1 MMEEM
6 IMNAAKNVWGVVTS
20 HDSFF
25 TLACLA
31 VRFKE
36 KGGMK
41 RDSAWPG
48 LIGFFISTIPSIT
61 THYTDNR
68 GDM

>member
-1 MMEEM
+1 MMEI

-20 HDSFF
+20 HDSFLA
-25 TLACLA
+25 LACLA

-41 RDSAWPG
+41 RGSAWPG
-48 LIGFFISTIPSIT
+48 LMGFFIPTIPSIT
-61 THYTDNR
+61 THIT
-68 GDM
+68 